1 MAETYGLTWPGKAD
15 AAAQAQ
21 TPANGRL
28 EPANGRLK
36 RPNGRKRTADRSL
49 DDVFI
54 EGENLEVLK
63 VLTPA
68 YAGAV
73 KLIYVDPPY
82 NTGNDPV
89 YGDDYRDS
97 SWLSMIYPRLLRAR
111 DLLTPDG
118 LIAVS
123 IDDHELHHLIAVM
136 NEVFGEKNFVSIL
149 NWRKRGTGGQV
160 AKNAIINQVE
170 YIVCFARD
178 AAQLRLVGLPNQNHG
193 TARWRDFRKAGGQ
206 WQRRYRPKQFFP
218 LWVSPD
224 GVVSLEERPGAMAVH
239 PTDTAGEEGFWEN
252 GVVTTAERIAAG
264 ELRGR
269 VIRGRWKIEQLE
281 VAKPT
286 TNAGNFL
293 DIASTRGTERLKAL
307 LGSVVLENPK
317 PVELIHHLLHISDLR
332 DGDVVL
338 DFFAGSG
345 TTGDAVL
352 SWRAETGRD
361 VRYVLVTSDHPVA
374 PGTDAALAG
383 FGTVADIGLKRVLAA
398 MVAIGASPPRVLRVE

>member
-1 MAETYGLTWPGKAD
+1 LSETYGLTWPGKKNAI
-15 AAAQAQ
+15 AEAQ
-21 TPANGRL
+21 TPPNGRL
-28 EPANGRLK
+28 EPTNGDSDQVE
-36 RPNGRKRTADRSL
+36 TSL
-49 DDVFI
+49 TDIFI

-63 VLTPA
+63 LLTPE
-68 YAGAV
+68 YADAV

-97 SWLSMIYPRLLRAR
+97 SWLSMIYPRLVRAR
-111 DLLTPDG
+111 ELLTADG

-123 IDDHELHHLIAVM
+123 IDDHELHHLVTVM
-136 NEVFGEKNFVSIL
+136 NEIFGEKNFVTIL

-170 YIVCFARD
+170 YVVCFARD
-178 AAQLRLVGLPNQNHG
+178 ASQLRLVGLPNHRHG
-193 TARWRDFRKAGGQ
+193 TSRWRDFRKAGGQ

-218 LWVSPD
+218 LWVAPD
-224 GVVSLEERPGAMAVH
+224 GSVSLAASPGAVAVH
-239 PTDTAGEEGFWEN
+239 PTDSTGEEGFWEN
-252 GVVTTAERIAAG
+252 GVPTTAERIEAG

-269 VIRGRWKIEQLE
+269 VVRGRWKIEQLE
-281 VAKPT
+281 VAKAT
-286 TNAGNFL
+286 TNAGNYL
-293 DIASTRGTERLKAL
+293 EIPSTRGTERLKAL

-317 PVELIHHLLHISDLR
+317 PVELIHYLLHISDLR

-352 SWRAETGRD
+352 SWRAESGRE

-383 FGTVADIGLKRVLAA
+383 VSTVAEIGLARVRAA
-398 MVAIGASPPRVLRVE
+398 ADEFQTNHPGVLRAE

>member
-1 MAETYGLTWPGKAD
+1 LAEIYGLTWPGKQD
-15 AAAQAQ
+15 AITAAQ
-21 TPANGRL
+21 TPPKGRL
-28 EPANGRLK
+28 RPAKGRSE
-36 RPNGRKRTADRSL
+36 TAERSVPDL
-49 DDVFI
+49 FI

-63 VLTPA
+63 LLTPE
-68 YAGAV
+68 YADAV
-73 KLIYVDPPY
+73 KLVYVDPPY

-89 YGDDYRDS
+89 YGDDYRGS
-97 SWLSMIYPRLLRAR
+97 SWLSMIYPRLVRAR

-123 IDDHELHHLIAVM
+123 IDDHELHHLMMVM
-136 NEVFGEKNFVSIL
+136 NEIFGEKNFVTIL

-170 YIVCFARD
+170 YVVCFARD
-178 AAQLRLVGLPNQNHG
+178 AAQLRLVGLPNGRAGEH
-193 TARWRDFRKAGGQ
+193 RWRDFRKAGGQ

-218 LWVSPD
+218 LWVSAD
-224 GVVSLEERPGAMAVH
+224 GSVSLEQAPGAVAVH
-239 PTDTAGEEGFWEN
+239 PTDATGEDGFWEN
-252 GVVTTAERIAAG
+252 GVPTTAQRIEAG

-269 VIRGRWKIEQLE
+269 IVRGRWKVEQLE
-281 VAKPT
+281 VAKET
-286 TNAGNFL
+286 TNAGNYL
-293 DIASTRGTERLKAL
+293 EIPSTRGTERLKEL

-317 PVELIHHLLHISDLR
+317 PVELIHYLLHISDLR

-361 VRYVLVTSDHPVA
+361 VRYLLVTSDHPVA
-374 PGTDAALAG
+374 PGTAAALAG
-383 FGTVADIGLKRVLAA
+383 FSTVSEIGLSRVR
-398 MVAIGASPPRVLRVE
+398 ASAEALGSAPPVLLTCE